1 MRENSKKTVF
11 KELFKTLTVTFGIN
25 KPKNKL
31 YFILQ
36 VSTQVSFAMFAEVE
50 ILVDTL
56 ASSL

>member
-11 KELFKTLTVTFGIN
+11 KELFKTLKVTFGIN

-36 VSTQVSFAMFAEVE
+36 VSIQVSFAMFAEVE
-50 ILVDTL
+50 IFFDTF
-56 ASSL
+56 ARSL